1 MIDCLDRE
9 SEYVFGPELRIEA
22 YVTWHKGGN
31 QLKHSCLYI
40 ICCVFFFFTLYC
52 EKQFHM
58 LKIGSKIS

>member
-31 QLKHSCLYI
+31 QLKHFMPLHNLQC
-40 ICCVFFFFTLYC
+40 FFFL
-52 EKQFHM
+52 HII
-58 LKIGSKIS
+58 L